1 MPIIIR
7 ALIIPE
13 TPAVSFEEYNNA
25 EPMKIA
31 EDRILP
37 ASNVLLFGFAL
48 SI

>member
-7 ALIIPE
+7 ELIIPE
-13 TPAVSFEEYNNA
+13 IPAVSFEEYNIA

-31 EDRILP
+31 EDSILP
-37 ASNVLLFGFAL
+37 ASNVLPFGLTL